1 MANLESTSELDTRT
15 RLLDAAGPI
24 FARRGFSRATVREIC
39 SAANVNIASVGYYFG
54 DKLGLYRQVIAEVHL
69 QREQRFP
76 IPDPKRSGSGG
87 GPVQNG
93 PEQNGPE
100 RSREELYCLIHTL
113 LSRMLAPGEDTWEL
127 DLLMREM
134 QNPTSVLEDLVR
146 DFFEPM
152 LVRLKKVIR
161 QLIGVNA
168 TSIEVEQLAL
178 SAVGQCLYY
187 RVGRSVVRILIS
199 ETDRANAYNIDS
211 LSRHVTAVIVAA
223 TEEEALLKQ
232 KKQIP
237 YY

>member
-1 MANLESTSELDTRT
+1 MANLDSAAEIDTRT

-69 QREQRFP
+69 QREQKFP
-76 IPDPKRSGSGG
+76 IPETTRLESGSR
-87 GPVQNG
+87 N
-93 PEQNGPE
+93 
-100 RSREELYCLIHTL
+100 ELHCLIHTL
-113 LSRMLAPGEDTWEL
+113 LSRMMAPGEDTWEL

-152 LVRLKKVIR
+152 LDRLKNVIR
-161 QLIGVNA
+161 HLIGDNA

-187 RVGRSVVRILIS
+187 RVGRSVVKILIS
-199 ETDRANAYNIDS
+199 KTDRENDYDIAS
-211 LSRHVTAVIVAA
+211 LSRHITAVIVAA
-223 TEEEALLKQ
+223 TEDEALLKQ
-232 KKQIP
+232 KKLIP
-237 YY
+237 CA